1 MARWQPDAAGRLQ
14 AAALELYATRG
25 YDETTVAEIAASA
38 GLTERTYFRHFADK
52 REVLFH
58 GSLQLRDQLVAGVD
72 GAPEAMPPLQAVTRA
87 IESIAPF
94 FDERRALS
102 ARRHRVI
109 RASPELQERELI
121 KRASLV
127 RAVGEALRHR
137 GVADPLAELAAEAGM
152 TVFSLAYSH
161 WVEDPEERSYVH
173 HVRESLAQLREVA
186 GDTARLMPA

>member
-72 GAPEAMPPLQAVTRA
+72 GAPEAMPPLQAVTHA

-152 TVFSLAYSH
+152 TVFSLAHSH